1 MNNNRTYGTMVHLL
15 DTDKLNK
22 LLFDLTG
29 DESVK
34 AQRMALVM
42 DADEKFYT
50 LCTEGVGWGVNSDG
64 EMVILSS
71 MFDDYE
77 FATEDVIDCISDE
90 TEDLADFIRT
100 FGARLDSN
108 FYQWQNRIGD
118 TPQTINRNYSFENTY
133 GLHAPLAK

>member
-1 MNNNRTYGTMVHLL
+1 MNDNRTYGTMVHLL
-15 DTDKLNK
+15 DTEKLNK

-42 DADEKFYT
+42 DANEKFYT
-50 LCTEGVGWGVNSDG
+50 LCTEGVGWGVNDNG

-118 TPQTINRNYSFENTY
+118 TPQTI
-133 GLHAPLAK
+133 K